1 MCIANTGSYHCY
13 KGWKSH
19 IFSVLSSFSSL
30 FSCISCLEHYDL
42 IAMVQLETV
51 ILLQTVLV
59 IKSNYYCVEC
69 FAGFE

>member
-1 MCIANTGSYHCY
+1 MCMANTGSYHCC
-13 KGWKSH
+13 KGWKPL
-19 IFSVLSSFSSL
+19 IFSPFFPPSIP